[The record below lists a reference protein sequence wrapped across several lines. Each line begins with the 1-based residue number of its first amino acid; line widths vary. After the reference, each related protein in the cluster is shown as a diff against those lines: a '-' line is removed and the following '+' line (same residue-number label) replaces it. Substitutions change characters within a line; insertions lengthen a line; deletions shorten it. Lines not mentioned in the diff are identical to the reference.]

1 MGHSHTPFFT
11 ATAIA
16 GLVLMASLGNPRA
29 QIPEPPIAEPPIPD
43 AASPTPPEAAQLQES
58 KLDQYADA
66 YLAIQEIHAKA
77 SEQLENTDGA
87 AAEYQIKSN
96 AERATIEAVERAGL
110 KLQEFN
116 QITELMTSDPGL
128 RAKIMARVEKRR
140 RI

>member
-1 MGHSHTPFFT
+1 MRHSHAPSFA

-16 GLVLMASLGNPRA
+16 GLVLMAPLGNPLA
-29 QIPEPPIAEPPIPD
+29 QIPEAPIPD
-43 AASPTPPEAAQLQES
+43 AASPTPPETAPLQES

-66 YLAIQEIHAKA
+66 YLAIQEIHARA
-77 SEQLENTDGA
+77 SEELQNAEGP

-116 QITELMTSDPGL
+116 QITELMTGDPGL

>member
-1 MGHSHTPFFT
+1 MRHSHTPFFT
-11 ATAIA
+11 ATA

-29 QIPEPPIAEPPIPD
+29 QIPEPPIPD
-43 AASPTPPEAAQLQES
+43 AASPTPPETAPLREG

-77 SEQLENTDGA
+77 KEQLENAEGP